1 MGSGGSHT
9 LWSPSYEAG
18 AYRLLVLKIDAHLLT
33 HFPRKTLTH
42 FNNYQ
47 AFVDDYPLSQTLY
60 NSIVIDGGTLK
71 RE

>member
-18 AYRLLVLKIDAHLLT
+18 AYRLFVLKIDAVQ
-33 HFPRKTLTH
+33 